1 VSAPVRAEATVTSTA
16 RPSAVPTW
24 AAVLST
30 PEARPCRSAGTAAVP
45 LAVEATEAT
54 PSPRPS
60 STKPATIGGGRPP
73 DASMAA
79 SPPAPSVTPSRP
91 PAMVQSAPSRPA
103 AASHAPASDPITTA
117 TLMGATV
124 TPARAGE

>member
-1 VSAPVRAEATVTSTA
+1 MDTSTA

-54 PSPRPS
+54 PSPRPVS
-60 STKPATIGGGRPP
+60 MKPATMDGGRPP
-73 DASMAA
+73 DADMVA
-79 SPPAPSVTPSRP
+79 SPAAPSAT
-91 PAMVQSAPSRPA
+91 PSRPA
-103 AASHAPASDPITTA
+103 AMVRSTPRRPAPASRAPASEPATTA
-117 TLMGATV
+117 TLIGAAV
-124 TPARAGE
+124 TPASVGG